1 MNPRNHEKPYS
12 EACERNREPILAV
25 LREAFAGATHV
36 LEIGSGTGQH
46 AAYFAR
52 HLPHLTW
59 QTSDLPENHVGI
71 NAWIDDAGCANL
83 RRPLDLDVRAANWP
97 VTAIDE
103 IDAIEAIDAIDAISA
118 INSID
123 SLYTANTLHIMDWPA
138 VQAAFRG
145 AGNLLAARGTLVVYG
160 PFNYNGAF
168 TSDSNARFDASLRAR
183 GTGSALRDF
192 EAVDALAA
200 GAGFTLLRDVAMPA
214 NNRTLVWRK
223 QS

>member
-1 MNPRNHEKPYS
+1 M
-12 EACERNREPILAV
+12 
-25 LREAFAGATHV
+25 
-36 LEIGSGTGQH
+36 
-46 AAYFAR
+46 
-52 HLPHLTW
+52 
-59 QTSDLPENHVGI
+59 TS
-71 NAWIDDAGCANL
+71 
-83 RRPLDLDVRAANWP
+83 
-97 VTAIDE
+97 
-103 IDAIEAIDAIDAISA
+103 S
-118 INSID
+118 
-123 SLYTANTLHIMDWPA
+123 
-138 VQAAFRG
+138 
-145 AGNLLAARGTLVVYG
+145 AARGTLVVYG